1 MDKQE
6 IRRLIMERVG
16 ERSLRMGLR
25 PEDVTDELDLL
36 QSGVLDSLAFVD
48 LFVALMDATGRD
60 LDLESA
66 LSAKG
71 ATTIGGLVHLFS

>member
-1 MDKQE
+1 MDKQD
-6 IRRLIMERVG
+6 IRRLIMDRVG
-16 ERSLRMGLR
+16 ERCLRMGLR
-25 PEDVTDELDLL
+25 PEEVSDDLDLL

-60 LDLESA
+60 LDLETA

-71 ATTIGGLVHLFS
+71 ATTVGGLVLLFS